1 MCSGKCA
8 CIRSKWLYLG
18 KMVVFGKSGSIL
30 AKVVVFGQGSCIR
43 AKWLYLGRVVV
54 FEHMWLYL
62 DKVFV
67 FGQKL
72 LYFGKS
78 CYIRSRWW
86 Y

>member
-8 CIRSKWLYLG
+8 CIRSKWLCLG

-30 AKVVVFGQGSCIR
+30 VKVVVFVQGGCIW
-43 AKWLYLGRVVV
+43 AKWLYLGKMV
-54 FEHMWLYL
+54 
-62 DKVFV
+62 V